1 MKQITV
7 FKKAEVVLE
16 EPKTLKSVLADKM
29 LEQGLD
35 LGLLEKVANNIIFS
49 VDNVMVRDILSKVKI
64 GANVKL
70 IPAVKAG

>member
-1 MKQITV
+1 MKQVTV
-7 FKKAEVVLE
+7 FKKEELVLE
-16 EPKTLKSVLADKM
+16 EPKTLKAVLEEKM
-29 LEQGLD
+29 LKQGLD

-49 VDNVMVRDILSKVKI
+49 VDNVMVRDILSEVKV

>member
-49 VDNVMVRDILSKVKI
+49 DNVMVRDILSKVKI

>member
-16 EPKTLKSVLADKM
+16 EPKTLKAVLKEKK
-29 LEQGLD
+29 LKQGLD

-49 VDNVMVRDILSKVKI
+49 VDNVMVRDLLSVVKT